1 MPSSEGVRWLEV
13 VTVTVIKYIGITG
26 SAVVKLP

>member
-1 MPSSEGVRWLEV
+1 MSSSEGARWLEV

-26 SAVVKLP
+26 SAVVNLL